1 MSVVAWLGRPAGSH
15 QNLAVAMVFCSVV
28 SVQCGSAIASGLF
41 DQLGPEGTMFLRSLL
56 AGVVFLAVVRPS
68 PRMLREPG
76 FHEVLIF
83 GVVLF
88 GMNSFFYA
96 AIDRIPLGAAV
107 TLEFVGPLGLAVIG
121 SHRRRDLIWV
131 ALAAAGILLLSDGL
145 GDGLLSLGAVF
156 AIGSGLFWALYIVQ
170 SARLGQRFAG
180 VEPVAVAIVLSAVL
194 GAPLGIVEGGSDLL
208 HPAVLAVALAVGL
221 LSTMIPYTLELQ
233 ALKRIPNA
241 VFGVMMSLQP
251 AVAALVGLALLSQG
265 LSAKEVLAIGLVVV
279 ASAGALRTG
288 SAPPPIEN

>member
-1 MSVVAWLGRPAGSH
+1 MSAVARPARLAGSH
-15 QNLAVAMVFCSVV
+15 QNLAVAMVFGSVV

-41 DQLGPEGTMFLRSLL
+41 DQLGPEGTVFLRSLL
-56 AGVVFLAVVRPS
+56 AGAVFLALSRPS
-68 PRMLREPG
+68 PRMVREPG
-76 FHEVLIF
+76 FAQVLIF
-83 GVVLF
+83 GLVLF
-88 GMNSFFYA
+88 AMNSCFYA

-107 TLEFVGPLGLAVIG
+107 TLEFVGPLGLAIIG

-180 VEPVAVAIVLSAVL
+180 VEPVAVAIALSALL
-194 GAPLGIVEGGSDLL
+194 GAPLGIVEGGSELL

-221 LSTMIPYTLELQ
+221 LSTVIPYTLELY

-279 ASAGALRTG
+279 ASVGALRTG
-288 SAPPPIEN
+288 SSPPPIEN